1 MACAHSGWR
10 AAAEATDPG
19 RHALNKTFAF
29 LEILGRDKRLARA
42 SGDELGTAARAAG
55 VDPQLADALA
65 RRDLG
70 AFRRLLTAVLLS
82 AGLMLPSAAFA
93 LLIFAPEEAPE
104 DKGEEDPR
112 EETEEQPRQAEESPQ
127 QVVPQEPAS
136 DPAPDEPAPD
146 SEPASGSSDG
156 EPATGTEADAGGNS
170 GDEAE
175 PQEGADVP
183 AEDEAIEESADES
196 IDEADGEEEEAED
209 EWGGE
214 DDDEDDEIGR

>member
-82 AGLMLPSAAFA
+82 AGLTLPSAAFA
-93 LLIFAPEEAPE
+93 FIVFAPE
-104 DKGEEDPR
+104 DKEEDQR
-112 EETEEQPRQAEESPQ
+112 TEEDQLEETEEQPRQAEESPQ
-127 QVVPQEPAS
+127 QVVPQDPAS

-209 EWGGE
+209 DWGGE
-214 DDDEDDEIGR
+214 DEDDEIGR